1 MSNNTYYI
9 EHDGKQLRTFNELKD
24 WYLNAIKAKK
34 KANPDFNECLMAETE
49 RQHVVTIINELIPTD
64 NESRLF
70 KKALFQYLINFLYS
84 RAKSVFYP
92 SRLPNDIFL
101 EHLSWF
107 NQRFEVLTDENL
119 QKKLIQNEIERYE
132 RISLDWSQHV
142 DISDPLFEPV
152 FDAGQM
158 FLSHL
163 KTKITNYQH
172 TPIASGHEKIVEHY
186 TQYSYGLPVDNNE
199 ILLAEELENHLIIEG
214 VGYKHALSDH
224 YMSLKFDEAYFK
236 KFIPGTLFRGFTQ
249 GIFDR
254 IHLLNDYEIDK
265 FLTLS
270 LEQFQLFNPT
280 NREQEFIQKFA
291 KAYWHPNGMDKVYE
305 EEERAAKF
313 ILKEFALHY
322 SLFISAT
329 QKSLNNHITKIRIP
343 VIPPTSNNYTV
354 SHFFENVK
362 DGLFTK
368 LEFHNKVEK
377 ITDNFN
383 LEKLEI
389 LYEDFELFIDV
400 EREDWIATFT
410 PDEIQSAIKE
420 LESKKK
426 QIPYLK
432 INTTL
437 NGKIVNG
444 SDNKVI
450 DLEELLFPDELEPCY
465 QFKNFL
471 TTEINKRKAPK
482 PPPNG
487 ISKSNVKDTFD
498 SILTQ
503 PKQDFILK
511 MLEDLSITTDG
522 KPVVG
527 NRNKSALLGIVQAL
541 LEKCILPKKSE
552 FVLCK
557 LIGSKI
563 GLELTTKLGQSFT
576 SKEMRKSALIY
587 ITSNYKL

>member
-1 MSNNTYYI
+1 MSNSINYI
-9 EHDGKQLRTFNELKD
+9 EHDGKQLRTFNELKN
-24 WYLNAIKAKK
+24 WFETTVKKEKK
-34 KANPDFNECLMAETE
+34 KNPEYNEKLLAETE
-49 RQHVVTIINELIPTD
+49 RQQVVTIINELIPTD

-107 NQRFEVLTDENL
+107 NKRFEVLTDEIL

-152 FDAGQM
+152 FDAGQL

-186 TQYSYGLPVDNNE
+186 TQYSYGLPVDDNE

-224 YMSLKFDEAYFK
+224 FMSMKFDEAYFK

-254 IHLLNDYEIDK
+254 IHPLNDYEINK
-265 FLTLS
+265 FLSLS
-270 LEQFQLFNPT
+270 LEQFKLFNPA

-291 KAYWHPNGMDKVYE
+291 KAYWHPNGMDKIYE

-313 ILKEFALHY
+313 IHKEFSLHY
-322 SLFISAT
+322 SLFVAAT
-329 QKSLNNHITKIRIP
+329 QKSLDNHNARIRIP
-343 VIPPTSNNYTV
+343 VIQPVSRDYTV
-354 SHFFENVK
+354 SHFFESVK

-389 LYEDFELFIDV
+389 LYEDFELFLNV
-400 EREDWIATFT
+400 EREDWLAAFT
-410 PDEIQSAIKE
+410 PDDIQSAIKK
-420 LESKKK
+420 LEANKK

-432 INTTL
+432 NPSTL
-437 NGKIVNG
+437 NGKIDYSLN
-444 SDNKVI
+444 NKMI
-450 DLEELLFPDELEPCY
+450 DLEKLLFPDELDPCY

-471 TTEINKRKAPK
+471 TAAINKRKAPT

-487 ISKSNVKDTFD
+487 TPKPNVKDTFD

-527 NRNKSALLGIVQAL
+527 DRNKSALLGIVQAL
-541 LEKCILPKKSE
+541 LEKCILPKKGE

-557 LIGSKI
+557 LIGNKI